1 MNVQEQQ
8 AIRKLLRRI
17 ERQTAVKNADNISRT
32 NAYKA
37 FYDCHPEIKW
47 SLLASFVSRNAG
59 WSMTDLKG
67 SLFQLGL
74 RESQQRWFFLAY
86 ERANWLIFSDAYP
99 RLLLYHWSVKIGKPL
114 FSYLQLLGVSQFM
127 TEEWTRFWHERNT
140 ERLMYALIINEQ
152 NTIQTPIIQNP
163 SFKKNV
169 FGTIPF
175 YLSDWFHFNTV
186 IFPSSDGI
194 LYGVSAK
201 RFSKTEERI
210 KLGKQLSQLL
220 FSPELFSS
228 FYDFLH
234 TVPHTGSRFDMEKM
248 IGITKRTSPMLRT
261 CYPELT
267 HSLDGKKTDWF
278 HGKIKKGFFAREAL
292 PQRDRID

>member
-8 AIRKLLRRI
+8 TIRKLLSRI
-17 ERQTAVKNADNISRT
+17 ERQTKIKNADNISRT

-37 FYDCHPEIKW
+37 FYDRHPEIKW

-74 RESQQRWFFLAY
+74 RERQQKWFFLAY

-99 RLLLYHWSVKIGKPL
+99 QLLLYQWSKRVGKPL
-114 FSYLQLLGVSQFM
+114 FHLLHVFGVSQFM

-169 FGTIPF
+169 FDTI
-175 YLSDWFHFNTV
+175 
-186 IFPSSDGI
+186 
-194 LYGVSAK
+194 
-201 RFSKTEERI
+201 
-210 KLGKQLSQLL
+210 
-220 FSPELFSS
+220 
-228 FYDFLH
+228 
-234 TVPHTGSRFDMEKM
+234 
-248 IGITKRTSPMLRT
+248 
-261 CYPELT
+261 
-267 HSLDGKKTDWF
+267 
-278 HGKIKKGFFAREAL
+278 
-292 PQRDRID
+292 